1 MRKPISIS
9 PGDRFGRLT
18 AVGPATNKKRG
29 RCWLWR
35 CDCGT
40 EKVVVV
46 SDVAAGGRTR
56 SCGCLKREV
65 SAERMRRT
73 RRTHG
78 KSRTPEWR
86 SWNGM
91 IRRCYNPNVK
101 DFKNYGGRG
110 ISVCDRWRNSFL
122 AFYLD
127 AGPRPSPQH
136 SIDRIDNNGNYEP
149 GNVRWATRSEQM
161 LNRRPYKWA
170 A

>member
-122 AFYLD
+122 AFYLELARD
-127 AGPRPSPQH
+127 RLPNIPLTALTTMETTNPATCAGQH
-136 SIDRIDNNGNYEP
+136 DPN
-149 GNVRWATRSEQM
+149 
-161 LNRRPYKWA
+161 KC
-170 A
+170 